1 MINKSSQNYLRIF
14 RRQSPVMVLG
24 PDKRAVIW
32 VQGCKFACSGC
43 LVPESWDETG
53 GETISITELTNWILA
68 QPDIEG
74 ITISGGEPM
83 LQAAALVNLIDK
95 IRESKNL
102 GVMCYTSYRWEQLQQ
117 GTAAQKLLLD
127 RIDLLVD
134 GLYIESLHGD
144 LLWRGSS
151 NQRLLLL
158 SDRYEQILAVELG
171 KGDRSAGLEFGID
184 VTGAFYFTGVPA
196 LKGFREEF
204 ASRMQQRGI
213 MLNSG
218 TGDRGLG
225 TKD

>member
-1 MINKSSQNYLRIF
+1 MPNIRIF

-24 PDKRAVIW
+24 PYKRAVIW

-53 GETISITELTNWILA
+53 GETIALTDLTNWILA
-68 QPDIEG
+68 QSDIEG

-83 LQAAALVNLIDK
+83 LQAAALVSLIDK
-95 IRESKNL
+95 VREIKNL
-102 GVMCYTSYRWEQLQQ
+102 GVMCYTGYRWEQLQQ

-158 SDRYEQILAVELG
+158 SDRYEQILADELA
-171 KGDRSAGLEFGID
+171 KGERSAGLEFGID

-204 ASRMQQRGI
+204 TARMQQRGI
-213 MLNSG
+213 ML
-218 TGDRGLG
+218 
-225 TKD
+225 KKQI